1 MRCFVTEG
9 QSATDIKIY
18 HIIHVNRLDSVLKDG
33 FLFCDAEM
41 SHRQN
46 VGPTIGISNIKERR
60 MLLKLSSFPDLTVG
74 QCVPFYFAPRSVMLY
89 VIKCENHP
97 DLAYSNGQEDIL
109 HLEFNLQKVLNWA
122 QDNGLKTCY
131 TTSNAGSRYFEDYSD
146 FTKIK
151 DNIDWA
157 AVDANQWSGT
167 GIDKSVKENK
177 QAEFLIENRIPIE
190 LLELVGVYNLQNYN
204 KVNKILKGYNLSVNV
219 KQKVDWYY

>member
-1 MRCFVTEG
+1 MTEE

-18 HIIHVNRLDSVLKDG
+18 HIIHVDRLDSVLKDG

-89 VIKCENHP
+89 VIKCGNHP

-109 HLEFNLQKVLNWA
+109 HLEFNLQKVLHWA
-122 QDNGLKTCY
+122 QDIDLKTCY
-131 TTSNAGSRYFEDYSD
+131 TTSNASSRYFEDYSD

-157 AVDANQWSGT
+157 AVNANQWSGT
-167 GIDKSVKENK
+167 GNDKSVKEN
-177 QAEFLIENRIPIE
+177 
-190 LLELVGVYNLQNYN
+190 
-204 KVNKILKGYNLSVNV
+204 
-219 KQKVDWYY
+219 